1 MNSDEYLLLSGIQHF
16 AFCKRQWALIHIEQL
31 WYENALTFSGR
42 MMHKN
47 ADNPQFTESRGDVL
61 ITRAVPLVS
70 HRLKVYGVSDVVEY
84 HRCEEGISLPKH
96 RGKWKVVPVEYKS
109 GKKKRDSCDEV
120 QLCCQ
125 ALCLE
130 EMLGCCIEAGYLF
143 YGKTKNRVE
152 VIFDDELRFEVECL
166 IAEMYRLFDEGVTPS
181 AVYHKGCESCSLKNI
196 CVPQLSGTRSV
207 DEYLS
212 RLV

>member
-16 AFCKRQWALIHIEQL
+16 AFCKRQWALIYIEQI
-31 WYENALTFSGR
+31 WIENALTLSGR
-42 MMHKN
+42 IMHKN

-61 ITRAVPLVS
+61 ISRAIPLVS
-70 HRLKVYGVSDVVEY
+70 HRLKIYGVSDVVEY
-84 HRCEEGISLPKH
+84 HRCEDGKPLPKH
-96 RGKWKVVPVEYKS
+96 RGKWKIVPVEYKS

-130 EMLGCCIEAGYLF
+130 EMTGSSIEAGYLF
-143 YGKTKNRVE
+143 YGRTRNRVE
-152 VIFDDELRFEVECL
+152 VVFDDMLRSEVEYL
-166 IAEMYRLFDEGVTPS
+166 IAEMYRLFDEGVTPH

-196 CVPQLSGTRSV
+196 CVPQLSEARSV
-207 DEYLS
+207 EEYLS